1 MSDNKKAPVQTITK
15 PGGETVKA
23 VERRWVGAG
32 VIKFNGNAMKYGEV
46 GLVPAS
52 TAAAY
57 PKHLID
63 PDAEWDGSEEAKEKS
78 EAAAAAEAE
87 ALLERDTKE
96 GTDVPAIS
104 GDEGAQGRDPAAEAG
119 E

>member
-1 MSDNKKAPVQTITK
+1 MRDNKKAPVETITK

-23 VERRWVGAG
+23 VRKRWVGVAN
-32 VIKFNGNAMKYGEV
+32 IKFNGNAIGYGEV

-57 PKHLID
+57 PEHLID
-63 PDAEWDGSEEAKEKS
+63 PDAEWDGSEEAREES

-96 GTDVPAIS
+96 SADVPAVS
-104 GDEGAQGRDPAAEAG
+104 ADEGARGGDPAAEAG